1 MKKIYM
7 PVVKAA
13 LLVAALLAAQP
24 AAAQF
29 CWLNCDFTRTKNPVV
44 LQHGLAGFN
53 ELGGVLPYWNGIPES
68 LRSGGAEVFVTQV
81 SPFNSSVVRGESL
94 MRDNDGDACS
104 RAVLAAA
111 SPTEADAITLALYRA
126 CWSEGKT
133 LATSGDI
140 LAAIAAAGLDAAS
153 IAARLDAADVV
164 AQLDANTD
172 EAVERGVF
180 GSPSIFVGDTMFFGN
195 DRLEFVREEL
205 ARLEKAA

>member
-1 MKKIYM
+1 MTQDIELFYDFRSPYGYLAFTQLREMDVAVGLRPMKILTVMEKVGNVPTTITC
-7 PVVKAA
+7 AA
-13 LLVAALLAAQP
+13 KGRYARADLGRWAGRYGIT
-24 AAAQF
+24 
-29 CWLNCDFTRTKNPVV
+29 LNPSN
-44 LQHGLAGFN
+44 
-53 ELGGVLPYWNGIPES
+53 
-68 LRSGGAEVFVTQV
+68 
-81 SPFNSSVVRGESL
+81 